1 MLELLR
7 QRPRTVVELAEPF
20 QLSLGSITD
29 HVRALR
35 VAGLITYRQRGT
47 TNEYSLLRDRL
58 RPIEQWMSGFSKA
71 SGSTG

>member
-20 QLSLGSITD
+20 QLSLGTISD

-47 TNEYSLLRDRL
+47 KNEYTLMRDRL
-58 RPIEQWMSGFSKA
+58 RPVERWISAFSR
-71 SGSTG
+71 SSPQSE